1 MNLQNPYEAIKSIK
15 GCRWTVRSG
24 GKESLEFDK
33 DNQKKLHG
41 GEIQK
46 QPDLYETSWKW
57 EKLPATTVVL
67 FLG

>member
-1 MNLQNPYEAIKSIK
+1 M
-15 GCRWTVRSG
+15 RSG